1 MDYRRAMTKHMPL
14 ILLLAL
20 AAPLPIA
27 AIAQATTEE
36 EADDGPSLM
45 ERGARIFLR
54 GLMAEME
61 PALQDLHSKFEE
73 VEPAIRSF
81 VEEMGPAVVE
91 LLHTVKDFRG
101 YHPPEILPNGDII
114 MRKKLPQEM
123 EIPEGGEVEV
133 GPGGEVE
140 L

>member
-1 MDYRRAMTKHMPL
+1 MTKHMPL

-27 AIAQATTEE
+27 AIAQATTDE
-36 EADDGPSLM
+36 EATEDGPTLM

-54 GLMAEME
+54 GLMSEME
-61 PALQDLHSKFEE
+61 PALRDLHESFEE

-81 VEEMGPAVVE
+81 VQEMGPAVVD
-91 LLHTVKDFRG
+91 LLETVKDFRG

-114 MRKKLPQEM
+114 MRKKLPGEM
-123 EIPEGGEVEV
+123 EPPGETEV
-133 GPGGEVE
+133 GPDGEVE